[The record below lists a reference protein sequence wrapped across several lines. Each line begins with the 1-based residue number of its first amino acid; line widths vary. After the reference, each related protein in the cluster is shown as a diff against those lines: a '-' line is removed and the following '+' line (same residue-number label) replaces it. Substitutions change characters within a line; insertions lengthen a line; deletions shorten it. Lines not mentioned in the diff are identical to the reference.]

1 MKKKFTS
8 ISINTSEQ
16 SQKPTY
22 KKTILDQIVTSKN
35 DVISTNFED
44 EILQRHT
51 FLLKEE
57 IIEKIKDF
65 VYTQKITGNIM
76 FTQKDLLEQ
85 ALNSFFVG
93 KQIQKRPPDFIEKRG
108 RKR

>member
-1 MKKKFTS
+1 
-8 ISINTSEQ
+8 
-16 SQKPTY
+16 
-22 KKTILDQIVTSKN
+22 
-35 DVISTNFED
+35 
-44 EILQRHT
+44 
-51 FLLKEE
+51 
-57 IIEKIKDF
+57 
-65 VYTQKITGNIM
+65 M